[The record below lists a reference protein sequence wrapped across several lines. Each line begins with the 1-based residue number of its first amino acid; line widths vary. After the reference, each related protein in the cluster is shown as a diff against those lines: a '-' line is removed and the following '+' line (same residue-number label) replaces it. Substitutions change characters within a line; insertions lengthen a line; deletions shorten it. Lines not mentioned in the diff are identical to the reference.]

1 MISKQNIELV
11 RSLSQKK
18 RREETG
24 LFVAEG
30 EKIIFDLL
38 KTRLK
43 LSTLYFTVEGT
54 TLLKN
59 FSDPERAIRISS
71 KEMERISAF
80 KTPSC
85 VLALFEIPPYQE
97 VDKASFAGLSLV
109 LDGLQDPG
117 NLGTIIRLA
126 DWFGIEHIF
135 CSENCVDHY
144 NPKCI
149 QSTMGAIA
157 RVTVHYLD
165 LHQLLGEAV
174 RQSVPVYGT
183 FMDGENLYQANLSS
197 HAMIVMGSEG
207 KGISPELAPYLTKK
221 ISIPAFPAGKKE
233 LESLNVAVSAAIVC
247 AEFRRRVE

>member
-18 RREETG
+18 RRDETG

-30 EKIIFDLL
+30 EKIVLDLL
-38 KTRLK
+38 KTRLT
-43 LSTLYFTVEGT
+43 LSTLYFTVDGAA
-54 TLLKN
+54 LLKN
-59 FSDPERAIRISS
+59 FPEQEKLIQISAR
-71 KEMERISAF
+71 EMERISSF

-97 VDKASFAGLSLV
+97 VDKDSFAGLNLV
-109 LDGLQDPG
+109 LDGIQDPG

-126 DWFGIEHIF
+126 DWFGIGHIF

-157 RVTVHYLD
+157 RVKVHYLD
-165 LHQLLGEAV
+165 LHQLLKEV
-174 RQSVPVYGT
+174 VEQNIPVYGT
-183 FMDGENLYQANLSS
+183 YMDGENLYKAELSS
-197 HAMIVMGSEG
+197 PALIVMGSEG

-233 LESLNVAVSAAIVC
+233 LESLNVAVSTAIVC
-247 AEFRRRVE
+247 AEFRRR